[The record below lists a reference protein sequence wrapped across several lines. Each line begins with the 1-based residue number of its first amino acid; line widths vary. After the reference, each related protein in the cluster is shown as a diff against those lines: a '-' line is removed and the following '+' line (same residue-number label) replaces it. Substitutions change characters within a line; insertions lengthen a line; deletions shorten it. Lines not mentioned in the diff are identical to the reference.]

1 MIVYRGVILAKNSE
15 AHDLYEKKEFA
26 KLDKLMKEVDQKGK
40 DLIQRYESRTK

>member
-15 AHDLYEKKEFA
+15 AYDLYEKKEFA

-40 DLIQRYESRTK
+40 DLIQRYESRTR